1 MSPINRYTQIMTSGI
16 QNCVRFG
23 LTISPGICL
32 PPMNLKA
39 AQEMT
44 SIANK
49 DGSYLF
55 EAARNPAIVLSLRG

>member
-1 MSPINRYTQIMTSGI
+1 
-16 QNCVRFG
+16 
-23 LTISPGICL
+23 
-32 PPMNLKA
+32 MNLKA